1 MKDLTKIL
9 VVKEL
14 INSLQLLKQNS
25 LYFVIAAFLDA
36 AFFFFWGFF
45 TTPVRDAIVAHAVLI
60 SNKISEILAGRQPQG
75 LLFQLFNPDV
85 KPLTYNMIM
94 LILLLFVIIYI
105 TYAIFQGTNW
115 WLSRKIAGQ
124 KETYRQYFFGFAKI
138 NLLWIGLYALYKI
151 IDAIIGIRNVIVQK
165 FAPGTPNILGILVQ
179 LLFALVV
186 LAAIFSYPTLKA
198 KTIFKTPLKI
208 TIPLVILSA
217 SIYLAI
223 SYITN
228 LIASISIDAALI
240 AGIILVF
247 PALVLIRVYITRVL
261 TNVNTRN

>member
-1 MKDLTKIL
+1 MKDLTKYL
-9 VVKEL
+9 VVREL
-14 INSLQLLKQNS
+14 INSFKLLKPNS
-25 LYFVIAAFLDA
+25 LYFIIAAFLDA

-45 TTPVRDAIVAHAVLI
+45 TTPIRDSIVAHAVLI

-75 LLFQLFNPDV
+75 LLFQLFSPDV
-85 KPLTYNMIM
+85 KPLTYKMIM

-105 TYAIFQGTNW
+105 TYTIFHGTNW

-124 KETYRQYFFGFAKI
+124 KETYRQYLLGFAKI
-138 NLLWIGLYALYKI
+138 NLLWISLYALYKI
-151 IDAIIGIRNVIVQK
+151 IDAIIGIRHVIVQK
-165 FAPGTPNILGILVQ
+165 FVPGATNTLGTFVNII
-179 LLFALVV
+179 FALVV

-223 SYITN
+223 GFVTN
-228 LIASISIDAALI
+228 LIASVSVDAAII
-240 AGIILVF
+240 AGITLVF
-247 PALVLIRVYITRVL
+247 PALVLIRIYITRVL
-261 TNVNTRN
+261 TND